1 MIDHHRKIH
10 IKFFS
15 ALFFYEAFEYLRM
28 EVSWRC
34 NKSFVKISYCFD
46 IPRLFN
52 ALTNDKKQTY
62 TLYIVVNMK
71 YYSMTWYHNYKP
83 THFLRK
89 VVELFLRHRAFYHEI
104 SKVVCFWF
112 IFDWI
117 QIVVISEQICFT
129 SVWNSL
135 KYIEKLVSLH
145 QSVFLIL
152 YDVILSICII
162 YIDLYLIK
170 ACVKRNK
177 FSSQMFAWKMVKC
190 IRWNENGFVFRCHW
204 LSSFLDVCVWSINLQ
219 IFQFLSSYG
228 WWRILKFM
236 QRRGWYSFE
245 NTELGWST

>member
-1 MIDHHRKIH
+1 MIIIERFTLSFSQHY
-10 IKFFS
+10 FFTKLKS
-15 ALFFYEAFEYLRM
+15 FEYLRM

-135 KYIEKLVSLH
+135 KYIEKLTP
-145 QSVFLIL
+145 
-152 YDVILSICII
+152 
-162 YIDLYLIK
+162 
-170 ACVKRNK
+170 
-177 FSSQMFAWKMVKC
+177 KC
-190 IRWNENGFVFRCHW
+190 ILDFIWRNIVDMHYIHRS
-204 LSSFLDVCVWSINLQ
+204 LSN
-219 IFQFLSSYG
+219 
-228 WWRILKFM
+228 
-236 QRRGWYSFE
+236 
-245 NTELGWST
+245 